1 MRQISYILLILIT
14 LFSCKKKE
22 IITSEASAY
31 AECDTYT
38 KMTESAVVSK
48 LAGSWTWARRSCY
61 QNPQVAADKNTIVTF
76 NTNATF
82 SVLEDG
88 NIITQGTWKVKIID
102 DKVWGL
108 DLSNESEYLNG
119 YILFCKGNEVSFDDS
134 RYDACIYT
142 FIRK

>member
-1 MRQISYILLILIT
+1 MRQIPYILILLISII

-22 IITSEASAY
+22 IAAY
-31 AECDTYT
+31 AECDTFT
-38 KMTESAVVSK
+38 KLTESATVSK
-48 LAGSWTWARRSCY
+48 LVGSWAWVRRSCY
-61 QNPQVAADKNTIVTF
+61 QNPQTAADKNTIITF

-88 NIITQGTWKVKIID
+88 NIVTQGTWKVKIID